1 MFILYNLD
9 KKLVYGYNINF
20 VYSSVIQNKNLPI
33 CKSTYFKGNI
43 RKYNSEAYGFFYCKE
58 ILKL

>member
-1 MFILYNLD
+1 MFISYNLD
-9 KKLVYGYNINF
+9 N
-20 VYSSVIQNKNLPI
+20 SSVIQNKNLPI

-43 RKYNSEAYGFFYCKE
+43 RKYNSKAYGFFYCKE